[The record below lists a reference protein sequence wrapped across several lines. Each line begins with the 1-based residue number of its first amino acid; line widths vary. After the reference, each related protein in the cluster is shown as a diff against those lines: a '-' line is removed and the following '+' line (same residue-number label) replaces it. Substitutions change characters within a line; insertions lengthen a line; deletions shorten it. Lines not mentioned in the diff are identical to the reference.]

1 MNSLARE
8 AAGYAL
14 ASATAMAVDVALLV
28 ALVEAFGWHYLAAAS
43 VSFAAGALVAYSLAT
58 RFVFSFRRVKDT
70 RIEFA
75 VFAGVG
81 LVGLVVN
88 GTAMHLVVER
98 LDFGYL
104 AGKGVAASL
113 TFMVNFVA
121 RRGLL
126 FTRWSSEQIARS
138 DN

>member
-1 MNSLARE
+1 
-8 AAGYAL
+8 
-14 ASATAMAVDVALLV
+14 MAIDVALLV
-28 ALVEAFGWHYLAAAS
+28 TLVEAFRWHYLAAAS
-43 VSFAAGALVAYSLAT
+43 VSFAAGALVAYALVT
-58 RFVFSFRRVKDT
+58 RFVFSYRRIKDT

-88 GTAMHLVVER
+88 GTTMHLVVER
-98 LDFGYL
+98 LELGYL

-126 FTRWSSEQIARS
+126 FTRWSSVQLTGS